1 MEEFKK
7 KVNGLVTPSILAN
20 QLNISEKAMWWLVKM
35 CSTDISNTKI
45 SKLDYPYTKM
55 LIKTT
60 SKVRE
65 VYSPNARVR
74 DIQNMLLRVVW
85 DTIDCGEH
93 SRAYEKGMLLRTP
106 GEDLKGS
113 GVIVGLDFKDF
124 FHSISKK
131 KVSDLLIANG
141 YTPKVAD
148 IISTLSCVKDKY
160 SKLPQ
165 GGISSAQIANR
176 IAAWLID
183 PIVNSVCSKYGEYK
197 YVRYSDNIYIGFP
210 KEVTGTTVLSDLRG
224 ELNVAGWRNHKPRVM
239 PYYRRQ
245 QMLGMVVNTKANAK
259 RSDYKKLLCAMHNVV
274 KCETKEEVTQQILNM
289 AHLGVNISNIGKAY
303 LSLKGKCAYYCT
315 LVNPNVASKLN
326 YYLDRFVEKCKQLQI
341 NLQ

>member
-1 MEEFKK
+1 MEDFKK
-7 KVNGLVTPSILAN
+7 KINELVTPTVLAN
-20 QLNISEKAMWWLVKM
+20 QLSITEKSLWWLVKV
-35 CSTDISNTKI
+35 CSMDIS
-45 SKLDYPYTKM
+45 SPSLVYGQAPYTKM
-55 LIKTT
+55 RIKTT

-65 VYSPNARVR
+65 VYSPSDRVR

-85 DTIDCGEH
+85 DSIDCGEH

-124 FHSISKK
+124 FHSISKRQ
-131 KVSDLLIANG
+131 VSSLLVENG
-141 YTPKVAD
+141 YTQKVAD
-148 IISTLSCVKDKY
+148 IIATLSCVRDKFT
-160 SKLPQ
+160 KLPQ

-176 IAAWLID
+176 VAAWLID
-183 PIVNSVCSKYGEYK
+183 PIVNSVCAKYGEYK
-197 YVRYSDNIYIGFP
+197 YVRYSDNIYVGFS
-210 KEVTGTTVLSDLRG
+210 KEVTGTTVLADLRKT
-224 ELNVAGWRNHKPRVM
+224 LNEAGWRNHKPRVM

-245 QMLGMVVNTKANAK
+245 QMLGMVVNTKANAI
-259 RSDYKKLLCAMHNVV
+259 RSDYKKLLCAMYNVG
-274 KCETKEEVTQQILNM
+274 KCETKEEATTQILNM
-289 AHLGVNISNIGKAY
+289 ANLGVNITNIGKVY

-326 YYLDRFVEKCKQLQI
+326 YYLERFVEKCKQLQV